1 MSKMQTYIK
10 QCIDGE
16 ENHRK
21 LLEMM
26 VASGRVP
33 YNNLKDSIKTSK
45 LKQKIYI
52 YMFNK
57 NISKAQE
64 TLQKLKKHY
73 INASDELTFSPE
85 NHVYRV
91 IERVNPKRTDKDWF
105 DSSND
110 GARKMLNEMK
120 RNLEWFEENI
130 AFVARLI

>member
-16 ENHRK
+16 ETHRK
-21 LLEMM
+21 ELEMM
-26 VASGRVP
+26 VAGGIS

-45 LKQKIYI
+45 LKQKIFI

-73 INASDELTFSPE
+73 INESDQLTFSPE

-91 IERVNPKRTDKDWF
+91 KERVNPKRTDKDWV

-130 AFVARLI
+130 AFVASLI

>member
-1 MSKMQTYIK
+1 MY
-10 QCIDGE
+10 
-16 ENHRK
+16 
-21 LLEMM
+21 
-26 VASGRVP
+26 
-33 YNNLKDSIKTSK
+33 
-45 LKQKIYI
+45 
-52 YMFNK
+52 NK

-85 NHVYRV
+85 NHVY
-91 IERVNPKRTDKDWF
+91 IIKERVNPKRTDKNWV

-130 AFVARLI
+130 AFVASLI

>member
-16 ENHRK
+16 ETHRK
-21 LLEMM
+21 ELEMM
-26 VASGRVP
+26 VAGGIS

-45 LKQKIYI
+45 LKQKIFI
-52 YMFNK
+52 YMYNK

-85 NHVYRV
+85 NHVY
-91 IERVNPKRTDKDWF
+91 IIKERVNPKRTDKNWV

-130 AFVARLI
+130 AFVASLI

>member
-16 ENHRK
+16 ETHRK
-21 LLEMM
+21 ELEMM
-26 VASGRVP
+26 VAGGIP

-45 LKQKIYI
+45 LKQKIFI

-73 INASDELTFSPE
+73 INESDELTFSPE
-85 NHVYRV
+85 NHVYSV
-91 IERVNPKRTDKDWF
+91 VDTGNKKNTDKDWV

-130 AFVARLI
+130 AFVASLI

>member
-16 ENHRK
+16 ETHRK
-21 LLEMM
+21 ELEMM
-26 VASGRVP
+26 VARGIA

-45 LKQKIYI
+45 LKQKIFI
-52 YMFNK
+52 YMYNK

-85 NHVYRV
+85 NHVY
-91 IERVNPKRTDKDWF
+91 IIKERVNPKRTDKNWV

-130 AFVARLI
+130 AFVASLI

>member
-45 LKQKIYI
+45 LKQKILI

-73 INASDELTFSPE
+73 INESDELTFSPE
-85 NHVYRV
+85 KCAYSVVDTYNKK
-91 IERVNPKRTDKDWF
+91 NSDNDWF

>member
-1 MSKMQTYIK
+1 MSKIQTSIK

-16 ENHRK
+16 ETHRK
-21 LLEMM
+21 ELEMM
-26 VASGRVP
+26 VAGGIP

-73 INASDELTFSPE
+73 INASDKLTFNPE
-85 NHVYRV
+85 KCACAVVDTENKK
-91 IERVNPKRTDKDWF
+91 NTDKDWF

-110 GARKMLNEMK
+110 GARKLLNEMK

>member
-16 ENHRK
+16 ETHRK
-21 LLEMM
+21 HLEKM

-45 LKQKIYI
+45 LKQKILI

-73 INASDELTFSPE
+73 INASDKLTFNPE
-85 NHVYRV
+85 KCACAVVDTENKK
-91 IERVNPKRTDKDWF
+91 NTDKDWF

-110 GARKMLNEMK
+110 GARKLLNEMK

>member
-1 MSKMQTYIK
+1 MSKMQSYIK
-10 QCIDGE
+10 QCIDNE
-16 ENHRK
+16 ETHRK

-33 YNNLKDSIKTSK
+33 YNNLKDSIKTST
-45 LKQKIYI
+45 LKQKILI

-73 INASDELTFSPE
+73 INESDELTFSPE
-85 NHVYRV
+85 NHVYSV
-91 IERVNPKRTDKDWF
+91 VDTDNKKNSDKDWV

-130 AFVARLI
+130 AFVASLI

>member
-16 ENHRK
+16 ETHRK
-21 LLEMM
+21 ELEMM
-26 VASGRVP
+26 VAGGIS

-45 LKQKIYI
+45 LKQKIFI

-85 NHVYRV
+85 NHVY
-91 IERVNPKRTDKDWF
+91 IIKERVNPKRTDKNWV

-130 AFVARLI
+130 AFVASLI

>member
-16 ENHRK
+16 ETHRK
-21 LLEMM
+21 ELEMM
-26 VASGRVP
+26 VAGGIS

-45 LKQKIYI
+45 LKQKIFI
-52 YMFNK
+52 YMYNK

-73 INASDELTFSPE
+73 INESDQLTFSPE

-91 IERVNPKRTDKDWF
+91 KERVNPKRTDKDWV

-130 AFVARLI
+130 AFVASLI